1 VTDTNSG
8 STSVESKT
16 SLDAFD
22 SFDVEAVRK
31 DFPIFQQTMRG
42 KPLVFLDS
50 AASAQK
56 PRVVVERMS
65 DFYLNEYASIHRGV
79 YQLSEVATF
88 EFEKAR
94 GKLARFIN
102 AANPREIIITRNA
115 TESINLVAQ
124 TWGRKNLGRD
134 DEILVTGMEHHANI
148 VPWQMLCQETG
159 SKLVVVPLEDD
170 GSLVAGAYE
179 KLLSERTK
187 LVAIG
192 HVSNALGT
200 INPIKE
206 MIAAA
211 HALGAPVLIDGAQ
224 AAPHMAV
231 DVQDLDCDFYAIS
244 GHKTFG
250 PSGVGLLY
258 GKLAILEGMPPYQG
272 GGSMIHTVSF
282 EKTTYAEV
290 PARFEAGTPDI
301 AGVIAFGTAVD
312 YLMAIGMPAI
322 EAWEQE
328 LLVYGTERLLEI
340 PQVRLIGT
348 AAKKAAV
355 LSFVIEGAHPHD
367 VGSILDQQGVAIRA
381 GHHCAQ
387 PVMERFGVPATAR
400 ASLAFYNTKRDIDTF
415 VGAVHKVLELFG

>member
-1 VTDTNSG
+1 MGGETR
-8 STSVESKT
+8 
-16 SLDAFD
+16 
-22 SFDVEAVRK
+22 FDVEAIRR
-31 DFPIFQQTMRG
+31 DFPIFEQTMRG

-56 PRVVVERMS
+56 PSAVIDRIA
-65 DFYLNEYASIHRGV
+65 DFYRNEYASIHRGV

-94 GKLARFIN
+94 GKVARFIN
-102 AANPREIIITRNA
+102 AANPREIVITRNA

-124 TWGRKNLGRD
+124 TWGRRHLSTG
-134 DEILVTGMEHHANI
+134 DEILITGMEHHANI

-159 SKLVVVPLEDD
+159 AQLRVVPLLDD
-170 GSLVAGAYE
+170 GSLEPGAFE
-179 KLLSERTK
+179 RMLGERTK
-187 LVAIG
+187 LAAIC

-200 INPIKE
+200 VNPVKE

-211 HALGAPVLIDGAQ
+211 HAQGVPVLVDGAQ

-231 DVQDLDCDFYAIS
+231 DVQDLDADFYAIS
-244 GHKTFG
+244 AHKVFG
-250 PSGVGLLY
+250 PSGIGILY
-258 GKLAILEGMPPYQG
+258 GKLALLEAMPPYQG

-301 AGVIAFGTAVD
+301 AGLIGFGVAVD
-312 YLMAIGMPAI
+312 YLAHIGMDAI
-322 EAWEQE
+322 EAWEKE
-328 LLVYGTERLLEI
+328 LLAYANERLAEI

-348 AAKKAAV
+348 APGKASV

-367 VGSILDQQGVAIRA
+367 IGSILDQDGIAIRA

-387 PVMERFGVPATAR
+387 PVMERYGIPATAR
-400 ASLAFYNTKRDIDTF
+400 ASLAFYNTKEDID
-415 VGAVHKVLELFG
+415 VLVRGIHRVLEFFG

>member
-1 VTDTNSG
+1 MT
-8 STSVESKT
+8 
-16 SLDAFD
+16 A
-22 SFDVEAVRK
+22 FDVEAVRR
-31 DFPIFQQTMRG
+31 DFPIFEQTMRG
-42 KPLVFLDS
+42 KPLAFLDS

-56 PRVVVERMS
+56 PRVVIDRMA
-65 DFYLNEYASIHRGV
+65 DFYANEYASIHRGV

-88 EFEKAR
+88 EFEKSR

-124 TWGRKNLGRD
+124 TWGRKHLGPG
-134 DEILVTGMEHHANI
+134 DEILLTEMEHHANI
-148 VPWQMLCQETG
+148 VPWQMVCQETG
-159 SKLVVVPLEDD
+159 AQLVVVPLADD
-170 GSLVAGAYE
+170 GSLEPGGYE
-179 KLLSERTK
+179 ARLSERTK
-187 LVAIG
+187 LVALG

-206 MIAAA
+206 MIASA
-211 HALGAPVLIDGAQ
+211 HAVGAPVLIDGAQ

-244 GHKTFG
+244 GHKIFG
-250 PSGVGLLY
+250 PSGVGILY
-258 GKLAILEGMPPYQG
+258 GKLDLLDSMPPYQG

-301 AGVIAFGTAVD
+301 AGVIGLGTAVD
-312 YLMAIGMPAI
+312 YLVQLDMNAI

-328 LLVYGTERLLEI
+328 LLAYGTEQLEAI
-340 PQVRLIGT
+340 PAVRIIGT
-348 AAKKAAV
+348 APDKAAV
-355 LSFVIEGAHPHD
+355 LSFLIEGAHPHD
-367 VGSILDQQGVAIRA
+367 VGSILDQEGVAIRA

-387 PVMERFGVPATAR
+387 PVMERYGIPATVR
-400 ASLAFYNTKRDIDTF
+400 ASMAFYNTKRDIDAL
-415 VGAVHKVLELFG
+415 VGGIHKVLEIFG

>member
-1 VTDTNSG
+1 MTTTQSAPSARDDTQ
-8 STSVESKT
+8 TT
-16 SLDAFD
+16 
-22 SFDVEAVRK
+22 FDVEAVRR

-56 PRVVVERMS
+56 PRVVIDRMS

-102 AANPREIIITRNA
+102 AANPREVVITRNA

-124 TWGRKNLGRD
+124 TWGRKHLGRD
-134 DEILVTGMEHHANI
+134 DEILLTGMEHHANI
-148 VPWQMLCQETG
+148 VPWQMLCGETG
-159 SKLVVVPLEDD
+159 AKLVVVPLADD
-170 GSLVAGAYE
+170 GSLEAGAYE
-179 KLLSERTK
+179 RLLSDRTK
-187 LVAIG
+187 LVAIA

-200 INPIKE
+200 INPVKE
-206 MIAAA
+206 MIASA
-211 HALGAPVLIDGAQ
+211 HAVGAPVMVDGAQ
-224 AAPHMAV
+224 AAPHMAI

-244 GHKTFG
+244 GHKIFG
-250 PSGVGLLY
+250 PSGVGILY
-258 GKLAILEGMPPYQG
+258 GKLAHLDAMPPYQG

-301 AGVIAFGTAVD
+301 AGVIGLGTAVD
-312 YLMAIGMPAI
+312 YLNGIGMAAI

-328 LLVYGTERLLEI
+328 LLAYATGRLSEI

-348 AAKKAAV
+348 APNKAAV
-355 LSFVIEGAHPHD
+355 ISFVVEGAHPHD
-367 VGSILDQQGVAIRA
+367 VGSILDQQGIAIRA

-387 PVMERFGVPATAR
+387 PVMERYGVPATAR
-400 ASLAFYNTKRDIDTF
+400 ASLAFYNTKRDIDAL
-415 VGAVHKVLELFG
+415 VDAIHKVLELFG

>member
-1 VTDTNSG
+1 MTDKN
-8 STSVESKT
+8 ESP
-16 SLDAFD
+16 AFN
-22 SFDVEAVRK
+22 VEAIRR
-31 DFPIFQQTMRG
+31 DFPIFEQTMRG

-56 PRVVVERMS
+56 PQCVIDRMAN
-65 DFYLNEYASIHRGV
+65 FYSNEYASIHRGV

-124 TWGRKNLGRD
+124 TWGRRHLSRD

-159 SKLVVVPLEDD
+159 AKLVVVPLAQD
-170 GSLVAGAYE
+170 GSLEPGAFE
-179 KLLSERTK
+179 SLLSERTK
-187 LVAIG
+187 LVALC

-200 INPIKE
+200 INPIRE

-211 HALGAPVLIDGAQ
+211 HAHGAPVLVDGAQ
-224 AAPHMAV
+224 AAPHMAI

-244 GHKTFG
+244 GHKIFG
-250 PSGVGLLY
+250 PSGVGFLY
-258 GKLAILEGMPPYQG
+258 GKLDLLEAMPPYQG

-301 AGVIAFGTAVD
+301 AGVIGLGTAVD
-312 YLMAIGMPAI
+312 YLTRVGMNAIA
-322 EAWEQE
+322 AWEQE
-328 LLVYGTERLLEI
+328 LLEYATAKLSAI
-340 PQVRLIGT
+340 DAVRIIGT
-348 AAKKAAV
+348 AEHKAAV
-355 LSFVIEGAHPHD
+355 ISFLIEGAHPHD
-367 VGSILDQQGVAIRA
+367 IGSILDQHGIAIRA

-387 PVMERFGVPATAR
+387 PVMERYGIPATAR
-400 ASLAFYNTKRDIDTF
+400 ASFAFYNTKQDID
-415 VGAVHKVLELFG
+415 VLEQGIHSVLELFG